1 MHSFSIS
8 LSLMNDI
15 DTFSSNFLYM
25 YSEITSKN
33 NLDLNTA
40 LVLLIVKSETKELF
54 ITDRAL
60 NSIIFCWF
68 ISVMTNFIFHYFA
81 GKMVLEFSLYMTT
94 PCYRRKK
101 TTWRTQFSTS
111 IHHLSVLSSSK
122 SIMLWSCIN
131 FNLIIK
137 CL

>member
-25 YSEITSKN
+25 YHDITSKN
-33 NLDLNTA
+33 NLDFNTA
-40 LVLLIVKSETKELF
+40 LVLLIVMSETKKLL
-54 ITDRAL
+54 ITGVL

-68 ISVMTNFIFHYFA
+68 ISVITTLYFA
-81 GKMVLEFSLYMTT
+81 EKMVLEFSLYMTT

-101 TTWRTQFSTS
+101 MTWRTQFSTS

>member
-25 YSEITSKN
+25 YRDITSKN
-33 NLDLNTA
+33 NLDFNTA
-40 LVLLIVKSETKELF
+40 LVLLIVKSETKKLL
-54 ITDRAL
+54 ITGVL
-60 NSIIFCWF
+60 NSIIFWWF
-68 ISVMTNFIFHYFA
+68 ISVITTLYFA

-137 CL
+137 CV

>member
-25 YSEITSKN
+25 YREITSKN
-33 NLDLNTA
+33 NLDFNTA
-40 LVLLIVKSETKELF
+40 LVLLIVMSETKKLF
-54 ITDRAL
+54 ITGVL

-68 ISVMTNFIFHYFA
+68 ISVITTLYFA
-81 GKMVLEFSLYMTT
+81 GKMVLGFSLYMTT

>member
-15 DTFSSNFLYM
+15 DTFSSNFLYI
-25 YSEITSKN
+25 YRDITSKN
-33 NLDLNTA
+33 NLDFNTA
-40 LVLLIVKSETKELF
+40 LVLLIVKSETKKLF
-54 ITDRAL
+54 ITGVL
-60 NSIIFCWF
+60 NSIIFWWF
-68 ISVMTNFIFHYFA
+68 ISVITTLYFA

-137 CL
+137 CV

>member
-15 DTFSSNFLYM
+15 DTFSSNFLYI
-25 YSEITSKN
+25 YRDITSKN

-40 LVLLIVKSETKELF
+40 LVLLIVKSETKKLF
-54 ITDRAL
+54 ITGVL

-68 ISVMTNFIFHYFA
+68 ISVITTLYFA
-81 GKMVLEFSLYMTT
+81 EKMVLEFSLYMTT

-137 CL
+137 CV

>member
-25 YSEITSKN
+25 YRDITSKN
-33 NLDLNTA
+33 NLDFNTA
-40 LVLLIVKSETKELF
+40 LVLLIVKSETKKLL
-54 ITDRAL
+54 ITGVL
-60 NSIIFCWF
+60 NSIIFWWF
-68 ISVMTNFIFHYFA
+68 ISVITTLYFA
-81 GKMVLEFSLYMTT
+81 GKMVLGFSLYMTT

-137 CL
+137 CV

>member
-25 YSEITSKN
+25 YRDITSKY

-40 LVLLIVKSETKELF
+40 LVLLIVKSETKKLF
-54 ITDRAL
+54 ITGVL
-60 NSIIFCWF
+60 NSIIPCWF
-68 ISVMTNFIFHYFA
+68 ISVITTLYFA

-101 TTWRTQFSTS
+101 TTWKTQFSTS